1 MIGAGSLRARR
12 RAGFAVLGL
21 AAALCLAPAAAPGA
35 RAAGP
40 YEPND
45 TTLSAAGPL
54 LAGQAYVGGVEA
66 QGDRDFFFFYVTS
79 PGEVQVTLTVRNL
92 GGGAAVSN
100 VDALILDSASTPVG
114 GVSYINKGAE
124 KTAVLTL
131 APQKYFVEVGSTEG
145 FGDSYSL
152 TGGGGAGA
160 FGAYEAIAARCARGV
175 VAVRRGKVGLRRAQ
189 AKLQR
194 TTARL
199 RRSRYSG
206 RKARK
211 KARVAY
217 RKSRA
222 RVTAKKKGLKVAK
235 ASRQPWCSIP
245 R

>member
-1 MIGAGSLRARR
+1 M
-12 RAGFAVLGL
+12 
-21 AAALCLAPAAAPGA
+21 AATLCLTLAAAPGA
-35 RAAGP
+35 PAAQGP

-45 TTLSAAGPL
+45 TILNAAGPL
-54 LAGQAYVGGVEA
+54 LAGGAYVGGIEA
-66 QGDRDFFFFYVTS
+66 RGDRDFFFFYVTS
-79 PGEVQVTLTVRNL
+79 PGEAQVTLTVRNL
-92 GGGAAVSN
+92 GGGTAVSN
-100 VDALILDSASTPVG
+100 VDAMILDTSATPVG
-114 GVSYINKGAE
+114 GLSYINRGAE

-131 APQKYFVEVGSTEG
+131 RPQKYLVEVSSTEG

-152 TGGGGAGA
+152 IGGGDAGA
-160 FGAYEAIAARCARGV
+160 FGSYEAIAARCARGV
-175 VAVRRGKVGLRRAQ
+175 VAVRRGQTGLQRAQ

-211 KARVAY
+211 TARVAY

-222 RVTAKKKGLKVAK
+222 RVTAKKKGLRAAK

-245 R
+245 Q